1 MEIILEK
8 HRPGRPGRPGRWAVN
23 ALCLLVM
30 LLALAFLLPAMFG
43 LQRYVIT
50 GGSMDGT
57 YDLGSVVF
65 AETVPVEDLRVGDV
79 ITYVPPAESGIDS
92 LVTHRIVEIDGT
104 TFRTRGD
111 ANPDVDPWT
120 FELTAANQ
128 ARATAS
134 LPYLGFLF
142 IALGDRSTR
151 IALIGIPAGI
161 IALASLVEL
170 AQVLRRRPAV
180 VSASS
185 TVEAS
190 RRRPVAAGVPTE
202 ARGAGS

>member
-1 MEIILEK
+1 MEIDLEK
-8 HRPGRPGRPGRWAVN
+8 YRPGRSGGPGRWTVN
-23 ALCLLVM
+23 ALCVLVM
-30 LLALAFLLPAMFG
+30 MLAFAFLVPTMFG

-79 ITYVPPAESGIDS
+79 ITYVPPAESGIDN
-92 LVTHRIVEIDGT
+92 LITHRIVEIDGA
-104 TFRTRGD
+104 TFRTQGD

-128 ARATAS
+128 ARVTSS

-142 IALGDRSTR
+142 IALADRSTR
-151 IALIGIPAGI
+151 IVLIGIPAGI
-161 IALASLVEL
+161 IALISLVEL
-170 AQVLRRRPAV
+170 LQVLRRRPALV
-180 VSASS
+180 AASS
-185 TVEAS
+185 TVEAT
-190 RRRPVAAGVPTE
+190 RRPRVAAGVPTE